1 MLDGGNDNTS
11 TEVDENEFMNSL
23 ALFYL
28 QMQAK
33 MLLPASVI
41 QKLIEEFQEVHSSMF
56 YEEVMMTHFKEAE
69 DALLLLADVSYH
81 YWSSITLIV
90 KSSFLL

>member
-1 MLDGGNDNTS
+1 MEELDGDHASN
-11 TEVDENEFMNSL
+11 ELVDENDFMNNL

-41 QKLIEEFQEVHSSMF
+41 QKQIGEFQEVHSYS
-56 YEEVMMTHFKEAE
+56 TAH
-69 DALLLLADVSYH
+69 LLSKLDQELTKLSTV
-81 YWSSITLIV
+81 T
-90 KSSFLL
+90 K